1 MAFTVALLRA
11 SLPSYFPERHGVWA
25 AAEAALGEVCQ
36 ATGARLHVDPEV
48 PMDARE
54 ARAALDRAEAEGAGL
69 VLLLHGGFTM
79 GDVSRELATWRG
91 PVGFWAVPEPV
102 LDGDVQLNG
111 FVSLHMSLG
120 LARGVRDLRARPAAW
135 FHGAPSDDALRAR
148 LLRTV
153 RALSALA
160 ALRGARV
167 GVLGGLAPT
176 FHNLAV
182 DEGALLASLG
192 VAVAQHDIGELQGRM
207 RTQDAARVVAERARM
222 EAAAPARGVSGD
234 GMDLSARA
242 ALSLRDLATEAGH
255 AGLAVSDWPA
265 LQADP
270 GMHPGAAFSW
280 LEEEGLPVA
289 SEGDVLGAVT
299 QLLARGLTGR
309 LGCLLD
315 LTEPD
320 HSTGRL
326 LVWHGGGGPLH
337 MADGAGAA
345 WIDHPMIGRAP
356 GGRRLGAIAD
366 LVFAPG
372 PATVSRVARHG
383 RALFRMGA
391 RVAPWEPSGFLGS
404 RGWLD
409 GFRVAGED
417 ASLGDVVATVLSHG
431 LDHHVVLTPGDHEAD
446 WAELGAW
453 AGMATLGRR
462 PWRDHLDAADF
473 T

>member
-1 MAFTVALLRA
+1 MAPFTVALIRA

-25 AAEAALGEVCQ
+25 AAESTLAEVCEGE
-36 ATGARLHVDPEV
+36 GARLVVDPDV
-48 PMDARE
+48 PMDAR
-54 ARAALDRAEAEGAGL
+54 ATQAALGRADAEGAGL

-79 GDVSRELATWRG
+79 GDVSREVALWQG
-91 PVGFWAVPEPV
+91 PVGYWAVPEPV

-111 FVSLHMSLG
+111 FVSLHMSMG

-135 FHGAPSDDALRAR
+135 FHGAPSDPSVRTR
-148 LLRTV
+148 LGRTV
-153 RALSALA
+153 RTLSALT

-167 GVLGGLAPT
+167 GVVGGLAPT

-182 DEGALLASLG
+182 DEGALLAALG

-207 RTQDAARVVAERARM
+207 RAQDAARVAAELARM
-222 EAAAPARGVSGD
+222 TSAAPVRGVSGE
-234 GMDLSARA
+234 GMGLSARA
-242 ALSLRDLATEAGH
+242 ALALRDIAADGGH
-255 AGLAVSDWPA
+255 AALAVSDWPA

-280 LEEEGLPVA
+280 LEEADALPVA

-320 HSTGRL
+320 HAAGKL

-337 MADGAGAA
+337 LADSRGAA

-356 GGRRLGAIAD
+356 GGAAARRHRR
-366 LVFAPG
+366 
-372 PATVSRVARHG
+372 SRLRPRPRH
-383 RALFRMGA
+383 RGA
-391 RVAPWEPSGFLGS
+391 RGPPWPGAVPYGRRGSSPGSPRGSWGRGAGS
-404 RGWLD
+404 RASASRGRTPRSVTWWRPRWRTGSTTTLCLRGATTRPTGPSSGPGRGW
-409 GFRVAGED
+409 
-417 ASLGDVVATVLSHG
+417 
-431 LDHHVVLTPGDHEAD
+431 
-446 WAELGAW
+446 
-453 AGMATLGRR
+453 RR
-462 PWRDHLDAADF
+462 
-473 T
+473 